1 MTRSRIRLLLKI
13 TVPIGLLAVI
23 FYHID
28 LAGLLAVLSTI
39 HLPHVVFAFLS
50 GYISFILISA
60 LRWKYLLNQAYG
72 ICLPY
77 PLLLRYY
84 WEGIFVGYFVPG
96 GVGADI
102 YRALAAGK
110 LTARYEQNVVA
121 VLGEK
126 LYILVDSSIFVL
138 VLYAVV
144 VPAMVDRHLLNIINM
159 YLYPFVLAILG
170 ITLLIYLSSHLGGG
184 GVLQARWREK
194 LSELTEKL
202 MVRFAAQTPARLAA
216 CRPAGLF
223 APFFQWRNILLLAGF
238 TCISRIMICVGGYYL
253 LLAVG
258 VNLPLIVH
266 AFVWTLATILFS
278 LPISIGTLGVR
289 ESVHIL
295 LLGLFGVSS
304 EVALA
309 VSFTG
314 LACLLVSTVMGGI
327 IFLGGRLFIRHD

>member
-13 TVPIGLLAVI
+13 AVPIGLLAVI
-23 FYHID
+23 FYHVD
-28 LAGLLAVLSTI
+28 LDGLLEALSNI
-39 HLPHVVFAFLS
+39 HLTHLGLAFFS
-50 GYISFILISA
+50 GYVGFILISA
-60 LRWKYLLNQAYG
+60 LRWKYVLIHVYG

-77 PLLLRYY
+77 SLLLRYY

-110 LTARYEQNVVA
+110 TTARYEQNMVA

-138 VLYAVV
+138 VLYVVV
-144 VPAMVDRHLLNIINM
+144 VPAMVDRQIMTIINT
-159 YLYPFVLAILG
+159 YLYPFVLAIFG
-170 ITLLIYLSSHLGGG
+170 VTLLIYLGSLFWAD
-184 GVLQARWREK
+184 GVLQTRLREK
-194 LSELTEKL
+194 LLYLMEKL
-202 MVRFAAQTPARLAA
+202 MVRFATKTPAPLAA
-216 CRPAGLF
+216 YRPADLI
-223 APFFQWRNILLLAGF
+223 APFFQWHNILLLFGF
-238 TCISRIMICVGGYYL
+238 TFISRALICVGGYYL

-258 VNLPLIVH
+258 ACLPLTVH

-295 LLGLFGVSS
+295 LLGLFGISS

-309 VSFTG
+309 ASFAG
-314 LACLLVSTVMGGI
+314 LACLLISTLMGGMI
-327 IFLGGRLFIRHD
+327 ALLPNLKQ